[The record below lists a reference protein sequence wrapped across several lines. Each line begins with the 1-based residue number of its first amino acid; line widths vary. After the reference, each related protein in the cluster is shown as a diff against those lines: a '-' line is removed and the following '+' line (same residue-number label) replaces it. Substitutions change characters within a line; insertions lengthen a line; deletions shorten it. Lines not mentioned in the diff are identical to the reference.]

1 MTDETNNGPIPPTPA
16 TEDEAK
22 EALVE
27 PVIDPVGQ
35 NILELLHKA
44 TNLAGGNSRY
54 AVDIALKMSD
64 RLGVAETRVAAL
76 EEQVANLRV
85 EVDFYR
91 EKSKRAEEWLSKI
104 SGEIQEQVSKTIN

>member
-1 MTDETNNGPIPPTPA
+1 MTDETNSGPIPSTPA

-44 TNLAGGNSRY
+44 TNLAGWNSRY

-91 EKSKRAEEWLSKI
+91 EKSKRAEEWLNKI